1 MKKDIPF
8 HPVTGVKLAIAKEE
22 TEHGTEWAVYILN
35 LNLIE
40 LNTVMITSKG
50 YGELNGEKKQTSV
63 LRHMIKEL
71 GAQCVAKV
79 EPIDPAVFSL
89 NNEFWTERFEDLL
102 PRLQEEWL
110 RKERFIQHDKQN
122 PNPGDLYFE
131 RAGIHAEFGQI
142 ICIGKDARQW
152 NPASRTSTDRR
163 QKTLG
168 NPSLDTLELWKFGD
182 YKHYTRLELLAA
194 VLGIQSS
201 KDDIDGS
208 QVNATFY
215 HENDL
220 EKIKQYCLRD
230 VEVTARVFLA
240 MNPQPET
247 LEIELIPQEDSRKD
261 HTD

>member
-1 MKKDIPF
+1 MADFLDQLGSILFLDI
-8 HPVTGVKLAIAKEE
+8 E
-22 TEHGTEWAVYILN
+22 TA
-35 LNLIE
+35 
-40 LNTVMITSKG
+40 
-50 YGELNGEKKQTSV
+50 
-63 LRHMIKEL
+63 
-71 GAQCVAKV
+71 
-79 EPIDPAVFSL
+79 SL
-89 NNEFWTERFEDLL
+89 TERFEDLP

-131 RAGIHAEFGQI
+131 RAGIHAEFGQV
-142 ICIGKDARQW
+142 ICIGVGYFQW
-152 NPASRTSTDRR
+152 KKRE
-163 QKTLG
+163 KTLAYHSKVFTHEAEKELLLEFSALLSKKKWNLCAHNG
-168 NPSLDTLELWKFGD
+168 KEFDFPYLCRRMLANGIPLPEPLQISGKKPWEIRHLDTLDLWKFGD

-201 KDDIDGS
+201 KDEIDGS

>member
-1 MKKDIPF
+1 MADFLGQLGSILFLDI
-8 HPVTGVKLAIAKEE
+8 E
-22 TEHGTEWAVYILN
+22 TASLTE
-35 LNLIE
+35 
-40 LNTVMITSKG
+40 K
-50 YGELNGEKKQTSV
+50 
-63 LRHMIKEL
+63 
-71 GAQCVAKV
+71 
-79 EPIDPAVFSL
+79 
-89 NNEFWTERFEDLL
+89 FEDLS

-131 RAGIHAEFGQI
+131 RAGIHAEFGQV
-142 ICIGKDARQW
+142 ICVGVGYFQW
-152 NPASRTSTDRR
+152 KKRE
-163 QKTLG
+163 KTLAYHSKVFAHEAEKELLLEFSALLSKKKWNLCAHNG
-168 NPSLDTLELWKFGD
+168 KEFDFPYLCRRMLANGIPLPEPLQISGKKPWEIRHLDTLELWKFGD

-201 KDDIDGS
+201 KDEIDGS

-215 HENDL
+215 HENNL